1 MKNNLTLSG
10 IFNISST
17 PISKHEL
24 LQKLSNAFDL
34 NVDINENKNIKSNK
48 VLISKKFTEITG
60 INPPN
65 WDELIEEFKLDCE
78 KFKSLYKKLDYET
91 KVMTIVGTRPEIIK
105 LSRVIHE
112 LDKFTDH
119 ILVHTGQNYD
129 YELNEIFLMI
139 LKLEN
144 QIIF

>member
-1 MKNNLTLSG
+1 MGKIINKILKNNLTLSG

-78 KFKSLYKKLDYET
+78 KFKSLYK
-91 KVMTIVGTRPEIIK
+91 
-105 LSRVIHE
+105 
-112 LDKFTDH
+112 
-119 ILVHTGQNYD
+119 N
-129 YELNEIFLMI
+129 
-139 LKLEN
+139 
-144 QIIF
+144 